1 VTDAVPTDPVEAAR
15 RLGAAALAG
24 HLGEEHTARSFLSD
38 PDAQVRA
45 AALGALVR
53 MGRATP
59 ADAASGLADHDPG
72 ARRYACELGATLPGA
87 DFASLLDD
95 ADDVVVEAA
104 CYAVGEVRDRT
115 AVLTL
120 VRIASGHDDALCRES
135 AVAALGAIGDPQGL
149 PAILAALGDKPQIR
163 RRAAVA
169 LAAFDTPESEAAL
182 KRCLTDPDWQVRQ
195 AAEDQLG
202 LTGEDG

>member
-72 ARRYACELGATLPGA
+72 ARAGTP
-87 DFASLLDD
+87 ASS
-95 ADDVVVEAA
+95 VPH
-104 CYAVGEVRDRT
+104 C
-115 AVLTL
+115 
-120 VRIASGHDDALCRES
+120 
-135 AVAALGAIGDPQGL
+135 
-149 PAILAALGDKPQIR
+149 PAPISQ
-163 RRAAVA
+163 
-169 LAAFDTPESEAAL
+169 AFSTTP
-182 KRCLTDPDWQVRQ
+182 T
-195 AAEDQLG
+195 
-202 LTGEDG
+202 T